1 MPASVMRRG
10 KQLDTPVTDDSTS
23 LFMVLEKKRKRN
35 KLPDCVVDGIREH
48 FLEPDAAD
56 YVGFRNAEENNDDE

>member
-1 MPASVMRRG
+1 
-10 KQLDTPVTDDSTS
+10 
-23 LFMVLEKKRKRN
+23 MVLEKKRKRN